1 MHAAPC
7 GIHGSARPGTREY
20 TLNVF
25 KNRSQAPRA
34 INSRITLENLARGA
48 RYENSEAAAIVGYVA
63 LVKSGDAES
72 CNCRATDAAHMDTH
86 IALVTNL
93 ANANDKLSTLSLK

>member
-7 GIHGSARPGTREY
+7 GIRGSAHAGTREY
-20 TLNVF
+20 GLNVL

-34 INSRITLENLARGA
+34 INPRITLGKLAQRD
-48 RYENSEAAAIVGYVA
+48 RFKDTDAASIIGYVA

-72 CNCRATDAAHMDTH
+72 CNCGATDAAH
-86 IALVTNL
+86 IAQ
-93 ANANDKLSTLSLK
+93 